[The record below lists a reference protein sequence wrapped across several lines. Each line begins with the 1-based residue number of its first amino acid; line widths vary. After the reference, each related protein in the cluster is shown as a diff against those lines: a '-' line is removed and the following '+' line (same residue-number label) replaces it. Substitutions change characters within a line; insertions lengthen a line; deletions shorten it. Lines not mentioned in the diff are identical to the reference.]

1 MSQISSLND
10 ISSCTHIVEYYFP
23 SLGFIDTPR
32 LHAPVGTNRDFG
44 TAQVHLAST
53 AQLGL

>member
-10 ISSCTHIVEYYFP
+10 TSSCTHIVEYYFP

-44 TAQVHLAST
+44 TVHLAST